1 MSNPKSKAREYA
13 VQFLYQNE
21 SEKLFHFTEGYF
33 AAFCHHME
41 VPEALVPMVR
51 DLARGTLDHL
61 TAIDAQLTEI
71 SANWKLTRMAAVDRN
86 VLRLA
91 AFELLESPTPHK
103 VILNEAIE
111 LAKKYG
117 SSDSGAFVN
126 GLLDKLAKATRGE
139 RHEPD
144 TTDNGPST

>member
-33 AAFCHHME
+33 AAFVRHFE
-41 VPEALVPMVR
+41 VPEAIVPVVR
-51 DLARGTLDHL
+51 DMVRGTLDQL
-61 TAIDAQLTEI
+61 TAIDARLAEI
-71 SANWKLTRMAAVDRN
+71 SVNWKLSRMAAVDRN

-91 AFELLESPTPHK
+91 AFELLESTTPPK
-103 VILNEAIE
+103 VVLNEAIE

-117 SSDSGAFVN
+117 TNDSGSFVN
-126 GLLDKLAKATRGE
+126 GLLDKLAKAVTDDR
-139 RHEPD
+139 D
-144 TTDNGPST
+144 TSEQSNING